1 MGGGGGS
8 QQHQRQIQVCP
19 GILQSQD
26 QYVPFTPALSASGIV
41 HSDLYLQPKRYN

>member
-8 QQHQRQIQVCP
+8 PQHQRQIQVCP
-19 GILQSQD
+19 GVPQSQD
-26 QYVPFTPALSASGIV
+26 RYVPLTPAPSASGAV